1 MRTHSRGVALGEL
14 RKAVASRVQADS
26 LRAVARDVGMSP
38 SGLQKFL
45 QGSSPYSATRQRL
58 ERWYVRES
66 ATYRSVISEESARAA
81 LGMLLHDLPMKQ
93 RGLALRRM
101 LDALEQA
108 YPHNRRPNWLRSL
121 GASFMEPE
129 TP

>member
-1 MRTHSRGVALGEL
+1 MRSHSRGVVLGEL
-14 RKAVASRVQADS
+14 RKAVAARVHADS

-66 ATYRSVISEESARAA
+66 ATYRSAITEESARAA
-81 LGMLLHDLPMKQ
+81 LGMLLRDLPLRQ
-93 RGLALRRM
+93 RGMALRRM

-108 YPHNRRPNWLRSL
+108 YPQNRRPSWLKSL
-121 GASFMEPE
+121 RASLMEPE